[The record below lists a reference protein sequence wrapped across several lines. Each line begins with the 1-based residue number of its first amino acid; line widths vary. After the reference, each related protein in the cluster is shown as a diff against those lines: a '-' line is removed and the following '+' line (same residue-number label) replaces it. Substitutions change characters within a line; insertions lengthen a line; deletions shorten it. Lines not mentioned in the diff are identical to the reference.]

1 MLMNEL
7 ANQRISV
14 TMDET
19 TDSCGRSILNVLF
32 SYQNKTK
39 LVNTLFLETVNNTT
53 IAQAFVNTIHSYN
66 IPFTNLIFFIS
77 DNASYM
83 KKAYT
88 NILFPLIPHLFHNTC
103 FAHIYNLVGETWVDF
118 EHFKLLDIVV
128 KHIKTLFVYSAA
140 RKRRWREHLIS
151 KSVLLNTNESLFD
164 EESTQDLFVNLPP
177 LPIKTRWNS
186 WFKFLIWM
194 KNYYQHMVTFFIEE
208 SVEKNSNAIKELK
221 EIFQNQSQSFYID
234 ILIKFISFNAQ
245 R

>member
-1 MLMNEL
+1 M
-7 ANQRISV
+7 
-14 TMDET
+14 
-19 TDSCGRSILNVLF
+19 
-32 SYQNKTK
+32 
-39 LVNTLFLETVNNTT
+39 
-53 IAQAFVNTIHSYN
+53 
-66 IPFTNLIFFIS
+66 
-77 DNASYM
+77 
-83 KKAYT
+83 
-88 NILFPLIPHLFHNTC
+88 
-103 FAHIYNLVGETWVDF
+103 DF
-118 EHFKLLDIVV
+118 EHFKLLDVVV